1 MPEQPEADHL
11 SNPPASPVEPLQID
25 TPVIDIQD
33 LEHNAAPETRV
44 SNKGVRVEPRIEPRS
59 ETRIEPRMEPRM
71 DSFDERDHG
80 REIQEALLA
89 LERIEKSLR
98 GELPG

>member
-1 MPEQPEADHL
+1 MPEQPEPDYL
-11 SNPPASPVEPLQID
+11 SSAPASPVEPLQIT

-33 LEHNAAPETRV
+33 LEHQASPETRV
-44 SNKGVRVEPRIEPRS
+44 SNKGVRIEPKLEPRI
-59 ETRIEPRMEPRM
+59 EPRM

-80 REIQEALLA
+80 QEIEEALLA